1 MYSKVLKE
9 FLEHLKA
16 VKNAS
21 DHTVRNYGID
31 LETFRIFAQDP
42 SLENVDRRSIRDFLA
57 QQNVQGKSR
66 KTVARRLAS
75 LRTFFKF
82 AHHQKLIDINP
93 TEDLENPKIDRN
105 LPSSLHY
112 EQVCRLL
119 EQPDTKNYLGFR
131 DRVIM
136 ELLYSSGLRASELIG
151 LNRGDCYFDEFL
163 IRLKGKGKK
172 ERVVPITKN
181 ASEWLQAYLNHP
193 ERHVTIDG
201 HNAEQDKNAVFLN
214 KLGTRLTPR
223 SLDRNFERYL
233 KATGIA
239 GKVTPHTIRHTIAT
253 HWLENG
259 MDLKTIQTMLGH
271 TSLSTTTIYTHV
283 TPKLKKEVYENT
295 HPRA

>member
-1 MYSKVLKE
+1 MYSKALKE
-9 FLEHLKA
+9 FLEHLKV

-21 DHTVRNYGID
+21 EHTIRNYGID
-31 LETFRIFAQDP
+31 LEIFRVFANDP
-42 SLENVDRRSIRDFLA
+42 ALKNVDRRSIRDFLA
-57 QQNVQGKSR
+57 QQNVDGKSR
-66 KTVARRLAS
+66 KTIARRLAS
-75 LRTFFKF
+75 LRTFFKY
-82 AHHQKLIDINP
+82 AHHQKLIPINP

-105 LPSSLHY
+105 LPSSLQY
-112 EQVCRLL
+112 DQVCRLL

-151 LNRGDCYFDEFL
+151 LNRSDCYFNEFL
-163 IRLKGKGKK
+163 IRLRGKGKK
-172 ERVVPITKN
+172 ERTIPITKN

-193 ERHVTIDG
+193 ERHLEVDG
-201 HNAEQDKNAVFLN
+201 HNAEQDKSAVFLN

-233 KATGIA
+233 KASGIA

-283 TPKLKKEVYENT
+283 TPKLKKEVYEKT